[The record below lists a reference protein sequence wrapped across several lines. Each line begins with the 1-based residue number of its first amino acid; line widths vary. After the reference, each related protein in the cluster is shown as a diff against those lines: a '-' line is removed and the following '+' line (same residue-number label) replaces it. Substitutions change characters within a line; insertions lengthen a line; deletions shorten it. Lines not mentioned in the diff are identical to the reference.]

1 MEGTGYGVIDVMSQ
15 LIKSLMYQVTYV
27 QNIVNDMSQN
37 KMIIIVTVQI
47 CTGLETFYKEC

>member
-15 LIKSLMYQVTYV
+15 LIKSLMSQVTYV
-27 QNIVNDMSQN
+27 QNIVNNMSQN